1 MAEQIVEKQE
11 KVRKI
16 GSMIVLGC
24 CFIGTVVML
33 ILFSQP
39 GFHENTDNMFRQIIS
54 FFVELWYTM
63 PWGIILLISGLVV
76 PLVGLLATS
85 PLDRL
90 TRRIPF
96 CDLPLNYVRLSFE
109 YHPGL
114 RFLPAFVTI
123 VYLVTGAFMQGADS
137 GTDFDPD
144 SYNPFAYQYSAGEWV
159 NWCFMVLAVF
169 AVFLIVAEGIVNAG
183 WLGMVIHIPLVLAAN
198 VYLVVLF
205 VGIMFVAVTLL
216 GFIGK
221 LLAAIAV
228 LPVVAAMGA
237 VGRNRK
243 EVVVI
248 RKE

>member
-1 MAEQIVEKQE
+1 
-11 KVRKI
+11 
-16 GSMIVLGC
+16 
-24 CFIGTVVML
+24 
-33 ILFSQP
+33 
-39 GFHENTDNMFRQIIS
+39 
-54 FFVELWYTM
+54 
-63 PWGIILLISGLVV
+63 
-76 PLVGLLATS
+76 
-85 PLDRL
+85 
-90 TRRIPF
+90 
-96 CDLPLNYVRLSFE
+96 
-109 YHPGL
+109 
-114 RFLPAFVTI
+114 
-123 VYLVTGAFMQGADS
+123 
-137 GTDFDPD
+137 
-144 SYNPFAYQYSAGEWV
+144 
-159 NWCFMVLAVF
+159 MVLAVF

-228 LPVVAAMGA
+228 LPVVAAMCA